1 MIDIKGELKK
11 TYDDIA
17 SDFSV
22 TRVFPWPELE
32 VFIPYIKPGF
42 KLLDLGC
49 GNGRLLKTLSELD
62 FSFDYLGID
71 FSQGLIEQA
80 KKDWPGY
87 KFTIEDIEKMDFP
100 VASFDAIFMIASFHH
115 IYDRKN
121 RLELLKKINS
131 WLKPGGYLFMTNW
144 NLWQKKYLKYFFK
157 NIKNKKEFNDVFIPY
172 QLTSDK
178 LDSNHVKKGNWRYYH
193 AFTAGEL
200 KSILKKS
207 GFDLSPKGVYRTK
220 FNLNCLV
227 RKK

>member
-1 MIDIKGELKK
+1 MDIKSELKK
-11 TYDDIA
+11 TYNDIA

-49 GNGRLLKTLSELD
+49 GNGRLLKTLSELE

-80 KKDWPGY
+80 KKDWPSH
-87 KFTIEDIEKMDFP
+87 KFAIGDIEKMDFP
-100 VASFDAIFMIASFHH
+100 AASFDAIFMIASFHH
-115 IYDRKN
+115 IYGAKN
-121 RLELLKKINS
+121 RLALLKKINN

-144 NLWQKKYLKYFFK
+144 NLWQRKYLKYFFK
-157 NIKNKKEFNDVFIPY
+157 NIKNKKEFNDFFIPY

-178 LDSNHVKKGNWRYYH
+178 QKQTSDKERNWRYYH

-207 GFDLSPKGVYRTK
+207 GFELEPKGVYKTK
-220 FNLNCLV
+220 FNLNSLV